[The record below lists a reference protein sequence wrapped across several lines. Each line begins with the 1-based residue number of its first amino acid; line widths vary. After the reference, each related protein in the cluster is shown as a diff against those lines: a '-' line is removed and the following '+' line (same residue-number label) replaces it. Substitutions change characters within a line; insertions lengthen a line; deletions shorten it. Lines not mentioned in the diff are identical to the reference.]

1 MIAMGNAKVG
11 KSRVEEEIA
20 RDCVEASL
28 KGRVANTDFFYTYV
42 ICLYFKCPAMFA
54 QPCHRAGYSTS
65 NTSRSPAARNGP
77 AITEI

>member
-42 ICLYFKCPAMFA
+42 ICLYFK
-54 QPCHRAGYSTS
+54 
-65 NTSRSPAARNGP
+65 
-77 AITEI
+77 